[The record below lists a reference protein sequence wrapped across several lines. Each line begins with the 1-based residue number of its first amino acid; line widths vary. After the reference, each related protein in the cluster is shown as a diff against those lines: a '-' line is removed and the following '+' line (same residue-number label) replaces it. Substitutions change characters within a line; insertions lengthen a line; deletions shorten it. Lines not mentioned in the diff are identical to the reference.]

1 MAWRRWSACWSSASR
16 ASATSS
22 STARC
27 CPGWLPRAGT
37 VTAAVDARLHALL
50 QRSFPGLAV
59 ASADAAS
66 LQELGCRHDA
76 FVYIADIGAV
86 STANVGWKS
95 GGLQPDAPRAAA
107 LRQKYQALFPGRK
120 LVGLS
125 WRSPKAQLDAHKSID
140 LRLWQPVLA
149 TPGCQF
155 INLQYGDAGADLQA
169 AQELFGIDIHHDDGI
184 DSFNDIEGLAAQI
197 AALDQ
202 VITVSNTTAHVAA
215 ALGRPTWVLL
225 SRATGL
231 FWYWGL
237 KKDSTAWYPAVRLF
251 RAREE
256 GRWEPALAEVAE
268 ALRAS
273 G

>member
-1 MAWRRWSACWSSASR
+1 
-16 ASATSS
+16 
-22 STARC
+22 
-27 CPGWLPRAGT
+27 

-169 AQELFGIDIHHDDGI
+169 AQEL
-184 DSFNDIEGLAAQI
+184 SP
-197 AALDQ
+197 
-202 VITVSNTTAHVAA
+202 TAHREAE
-215 ALGRPTWVLL
+215 
-225 SRATGL
+225 
-231 FWYWGL
+231 
-237 KKDSTAWYPAVRLF
+237 TAKAHR
-251 RAREE
+251 
-256 GRWEPALAEVAE
+256 G
-268 ALRAS
+268 
-273 G
+273 